1 MKGFISSLVFAAV
14 ACGGEAARNV
24 AVEIVEPANGA
35 VVSGPDVRVV
45 LAATGVEIV
54 SAAEER
60 EGTAHHHL
68 FVDRGLTLPDD
79 TIPSGVTG
87 ILHLGR
93 GQTEFV
99 LRGLASGEHRVI
111 AVLASWAHLP
121 LRPLAADTV
130 KFAVRP

>member
-1 MKGFISSLVFAAV
+1 MKGFISNLVFAAV

-24 AVEIVEPANGA
+24 SVEIVEPANGA

-68 FVDRGLTLPDD
+68 FVDRASPRRMTRFLP
-79 TIPSGVTG
+79 G
-87 ILHLGR
+87 
-93 GQTEFV
+93 
-99 LRGLASGEHRVI
+99 
-111 AVLASWAHLP
+111 
-121 LRPLAADTV
+121 
-130 KFAVRP
+130 

>member
-1 MKGFISSLVFAAV
+1 MKSFISSLVFAAV
-14 ACGGEAARNV
+14 ACGGDAARNI

-35 VVSGPDVRVV
+35 VMSGPDVRVV
-45 LAATGVEIV
+45 LVATGVEIV

-68 FVDRGLTLPDD
+68 FVDRGSTSPDD

-99 LRGLASGEHRVI
+99 LRGLASGEHTVI
-111 AVLASWAHLP
+111 ALLANWAHLP

-130 KFAVRP
+130 NFAVRP